1 MRLTYTDLLNDFLQN
16 TGNLNNS
23 SDTNLTN
30 FFKRHLSSR
39 YQLILSKLTN
49 YTTERTQ
56 TASTVASQQYYHTPP
71 GISNIESVV
80 ITIGD
85 VDYTLEPI
93 NSQSEWDTLNAIDFT
108 SGALPQYFFPRRD
121 DFGIW
126 PIPQDTYTITFHY
139 HLRDRNL
146 TTADYT
152 TGTVAVTQN
161 NTTVTGTDSTWTSG
175 MVGRWFKYDA
185 DGYWY
190 RISGFT
196 DTTHITLESV
206 YEGSTASGGT
216 YVIGESPELPEE
228 THVLLSYGVT
238 SDYYAGPKKDSE
250 AAKYWEN
257 MFWTGSGSVTPS
269 FGENMS
275 NVGGLMGAMKKY
287 ASRSDKR
294 LIRRRRR
301 SLDNVD
307 SKLWAT
313 TIS

>member
-1 MRLTYTDLLNDFLQN
+1 MRYTYSDLLNDFLQN

-39 YQLILSKLTN
+39 YQLVLSKLSN
-49 YTTERTQ
+49 YTAQKTQ
-56 TASTVASQQYYHTPP
+56 TASTVAAQQYYHNPP
-71 GISNIESVV
+71 GIVNIESVV
-80 ITIGD
+80 LTVGS
-85 VDYTLEPI
+85 VDYTLEPV
-93 NSQSEWDTLNAIDFT
+93 NSQSEWDRLNSVDIQA
-108 SGALPQYFFPRRD
+108 GAFPQYFFPRRD

-126 PIPQDTYTITFHY
+126 PIPQDAYTVTIHY

-146 TTADYT
+146 TTADYVD
-152 TGTVAVTQN
+152 GTVAVTQN
-161 NTTVTGTDSTWTSG
+161 NTNVTGTGTTWTAA
-175 MVGRWFKYDA
+175 MVGRWFKVDN

-190 RISGFT
+190 RVSAFT

-228 THVLLSYGVT
+228 GHILLSYGVT
-238 SDYYAGPKKDSE
+238 ADYYSGPKKDSE
-250 AAKYWEN
+250 MAKFYEN

-269 FGENMS
+269 FGESMS
-275 NVGGLMGAMKKY
+275 NAGGLMGLMKKY

-294 LIRRRRR
+294 LIRRRRSR
-301 SLDNVD
+301 GDFD
-307 SKLWAT
+307 SRIWAT